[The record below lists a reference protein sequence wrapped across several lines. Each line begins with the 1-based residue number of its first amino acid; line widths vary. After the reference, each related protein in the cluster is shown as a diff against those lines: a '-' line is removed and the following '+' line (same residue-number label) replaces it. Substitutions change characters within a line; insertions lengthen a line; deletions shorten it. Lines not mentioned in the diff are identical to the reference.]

1 MSPKTTQALHLN
13 ARQNALHP
21 GIAGPLR
28 IAFAVAVL
36 ALAVKPSFGQQMD
49 PVRGP
54 LELHAPGPFF
64 EGSKGGGTYGNST
77 KSDFGRVKSWTFTDG
92 ETLKGKC
99 DWVTASSAATTTDA
113 ATPANMPANAPTT
126 PDSNS
131 AEQNLAAAWDLVNGP
146 GYYAAHVAG
155 SKILRGTF
163 TGDKGTVLQV
173 ESLDNYVAVG
183 EDNRGNLYKIVW

>member
-1 MSPKTTQALHLN
+1 MSPEHTQSLHLKF
-13 ARQNALHP
+13 RQKALSP
-21 GIAGPLR
+21 GIAGVLR

-54 LELHAPGPFF
+54 LELQAPGPFF
-64 EGSKGGGTYGNST
+64 EGSKGGGTYGYSI

-92 ETLKGKC
+92 EKLKGKC
-99 DWVTASSAATTTDA
+99 DWVTAPSADA
-113 ATPANMPANAPTT
+113 SGPAT

-131 AEQNLAAAWDLVNGP
+131 PQQNLAAAWDLANGP

-155 SKILRGTF
+155 NKILHGTF

-183 EDNRGNLYKIVW
+183 VDNRGNLYKIVW

>member
-1 MSPKTTQALHLN
+1 MSPERMKSLHLS
-13 ARQNALHP
+13 ARQNALFP

-28 IAFAVAVL
+28 IAFAVAIL

-54 LELHAPGPFF
+54 LELQAPGPFF
-64 EGSKGGGTYGNST
+64 EGSKGGGTYGYST

-99 DWVTASSAATTTDA
+99 DWVTASSAGAATDASTSSNTPTTTD
-113 ATPANMPANAPTT
+113 
-126 PDSNS
+126 SNS
-131 AEQNLAAAWDLVNGP
+131 PQQNLAAAWDLVNGP

-155 SKILRGTF
+155 NKILRGTF
-163 TGDKGTVLQV
+163 TGDKGTILQV
-173 ESLDNYVAVG
+173 ESLDNFVAVG

>member
-1 MSPKTTQALHLN
+1 MSPERTQASHLN
-13 ARQNALHP
+13 VRQKALTP
-21 GIAGPLR
+21 GIAGPMR
-28 IAFAVAVL
+28 IAFAVAFLVL
-36 ALAVKPSFGQQMD
+36 VIKPSFGQQMD

-54 LELHAPGPFF
+54 LELQAPGPFF
-64 EGSKGGGTYGNST
+64 EGSKGGGAYGNST
-77 KSDFGRVKSWTFTDG
+77 KSDFGRVRSWTFTDG

-99 DWVTASSAATTTDA
+99 DWVTASSASATA
-113 ATPANMPANAPTT
+113 AAPGPTT
-126 PDSNS
+126 PDTNS
-131 AEQNLAAAWDLVNGP
+131 PQQNLAAAWDLVNGP

>member
-1 MSPKTTQALHLN
+1 MSPERTQALHLN
-13 ARQNALHP
+13 VRQKALFP
-21 GIAGPLR
+21 GIAGSLR
-28 IAFAVAVL
+28 IAFAVVIL
-36 ALAVKPSFGQQMD
+36 AFAVKPSFGQQMD

-54 LELHAPGPFF
+54 LELQAPGPFF
-64 EGSKGGGTYGNST
+64 EGSKGGGTYGYSI

-92 ETLKGKC
+92 EKLKGKC
-99 DWVTASSAATTTDA
+99 EWVTAPSADTSADA
-113 ATPANMPANAPTT
+113 STPASTPAT

-131 AEQNLAAAWDLVNGP
+131 PQQNLAAAWDLANGP

-155 SKILRGTF
+155 NKILHGTF

>member
-1 MSPKTTQALHLN
+1 MSPEPKQALQLN
-13 ARQNALHP
+13 AKQNALVP

-28 IAFAVAVL
+28 IAFVVAIL

-54 LELHAPGPFF
+54 LELQAPGPFF
-64 EGSKGGGTYGNST
+64 EGSKGGGTYGYST

-92 ETLKGKC
+92 EKLKGKC
-99 DWVTASSAATTTDA
+99 DWVTAPSAGAAADA
-113 ATPANMPANAPTT
+113 ATPANMAANAPTT
-126 PDSNS
+126 PDSS
-131 AEQNLAAAWDLVNGP
+131 SPQQNLAAAWDLVNGP
-146 GYYAAHVAG
+146 GYYSAHVAG
-155 SKILRGTF
+155 NKILRGTF